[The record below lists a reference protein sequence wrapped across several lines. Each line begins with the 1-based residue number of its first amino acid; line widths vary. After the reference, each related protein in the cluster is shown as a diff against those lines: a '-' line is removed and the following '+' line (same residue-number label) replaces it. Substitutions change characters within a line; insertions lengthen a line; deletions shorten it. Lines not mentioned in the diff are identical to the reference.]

1 MGKNIHS
8 ADHEVLSVL
17 LTDTEG
23 IQIIPRYNES
33 DIGHPNCLVI
43 APYRGTEHDTALM
56 ANVEHY
62 LERRD
67 STGFPW
73 EITLLTEDP
82 LRLKAAVDLAV
93 RYAKENNVPVIFL
106 NQDGFSTDAE
116 KQQTGTTEI
125 LKLPKG
131 DFS

>member
-1 MGKNIHS
+1 MSQNTH
-8 ADHEVLSVL
+8 APDQEVLSAL
-17 LTDTEG
+17 LTDSKG
-23 IQIIPRYNES
+23 IEIIPRYNES

-43 APYRGTEHDTALM
+43 APYRDTEHDTALM

-82 LRLKAAVDLAV
+82 LRLKTAVDVAV

-106 NQDGFSTDAE
+106 NQDGFSTDDE

-125 LKLPKG
+125 LKVPKG

>member
-1 MGKNIHS
+1 MSENTHA
-8 ADHEVLSVL
+8 ADQEVLSAL
-17 LTDTEG
+17 LTDTKG
-23 IQIIPRYNES
+23 IEIIPRYNES

-43 APYRGTEHDTALM
+43 APYRDTEHDTALM

-62 LERRD
+62 LERQD

-82 LRLKAAVDLAV
+82 LRLKTAVDVAV

-106 NQDGFSTDAE
+106 NQDGFSTDDE

-131 DFS
+131 NFS

>member
-1 MGKNIHS
+1 MSENTHAG
-8 ADHEVLSVL
+8 DQEVLSAL
-17 LTDTEG
+17 LTDSKG
-23 IQIIPRYNES
+23 IEIIPRYNES

-43 APYRGTEHDTALM
+43 APFLNTEHDTALM

-62 LERRD
+62 LERQD

-93 RYAKENNVPVIFL
+93 RYAKEKNVPVIFL

-116 KQQTGTTEI
+116 KLQTGTTEI
-125 LKLPKG
+125 LKLPK
-131 DFS
+131 

>member
-1 MGKNIHS
+1 MSENTH
-8 ADHEVLSVL
+8 APDQEVLSAL
-17 LTDTEG
+17 LTDSKG
-23 IQIIPRYNES
+23 IEIIPRYNER
-33 DIGHPNCLVI
+33 DIDHPNCLVI

-62 LERRD
+62 LERQD

-82 LRLKAAVDLAV
+82 LRLTAAVDLAV
-93 RYAKENNVPVIFL
+93 RYAKKNNVPVIFL

>member
-1 MGKNIHS
+1 MSEITHAG
-8 ADHEVLSVL
+8 DHEVLSAL
-17 LTDTEG
+17 LTDTKG
-23 IQIIPRYNES
+23 IEIIPRYNES
-33 DIGHPNCLVI
+33 DITHPNCLVV
-43 APYRGTEHDTALM
+43 APYLDTEHDTALM

-62 LERRD
+62 LERQD

-106 NQDGFSTDAE
+106 NQDGFSTDDE

-125 LKLPKG
+125 LKFPKG

>member
-1 MGKNIHS
+1 MSQNTHA
-8 ADHEVLSVL
+8 ADQEVLSAL
-17 LTDTEG
+17 LTDSKG
-23 IQIIPRYNES
+23 IEIIPRYNES

-62 LERRD
+62 RERQD

-82 LRLKAAVDLAV
+82 IRLKAAVDLAV
-93 RYAKENNVPVIFL
+93 RYAKQNNVSVIFL
-106 NQDGFSTDAE
+106 NQDGFSTDDE

-125 LKLPKG
+125 LKVPKG

>member
-1 MGKNIHS
+1 MSENTHA
-8 ADHEVLSVL
+8 ADQEVLSAL
-17 LTDTEG
+17 LTDTKG
-23 IQIIPRYNES
+23 IEIIPRYNES
-33 DIGHPNCLVI
+33 DISHPNCLVVT
-43 APYRGTEHDTALM
+43 PYRDTEHDTALM

-62 LERRD
+62 LERQD

-82 LRLKAAVDLAV
+82 LRLKTAVDVAV

-106 NQDGFSTDAE
+106 NQDGFSTDDE

-131 DFS
+131 NFS